1 MTSIIQLGYKDNSGA
16 PLVPG
21 GGLLILNGGIMR
33 AKAND
38 RVKIHYKG
46 SLRDG
51 TVFDSSLGKE
61 PFIFIVGKGAVI
73 PGFEK
78 GVVGMKAGD
87 KKTVTI
93 QPEDAYGLHREDLC
107 TVIARSR
114 IPDNINLRPG
124 MKLDVQSSRGAS
136 TRALVL
142 DVTESF
148 VTLDLNHPLA
158 GKELVFDLELIEILS

>member
-1 MTSIIQLGYKDNSGA
+1 
-16 PLVPG
+16 
-21 GGLLILNGGIMR
+21 MR

-38 RVKIHYKG
+38 RVKVHYRG

-51 TVFDSSLGKE
+51 TVFDTSLGKE
-61 PFIFIVGKGAVI
+61 PFVFIIGKGSVI
-73 PGFEK
+73 QGFEK
-78 GVVGMKAGD
+78 SVIGMKTGE

-107 TVIARSR
+107 AVIARSR
-114 IPDNINLRPG
+114 IPVNINVRPG

-158 GKELVFDLELIEILS
+158 GKELVFDLELIAILS

>member
-1 MTSIIQLGYKDNSGA
+1 
-16 PLVPG
+16 
-21 GGLLILNGGIMR
+21 MR

-38 RVKIHYKG
+38 RVKVHYKG

-51 TVFDSSLGKE
+51 TIFDSSLEKE
-61 PFIFIVGKGAVI
+61 PFVFIIGKGAVI

-78 GVVGMKAGD
+78 NIVGMKAGD
-87 KKTVTI
+87 KKTVTV

-107 TVIARSR
+107 TLIARSR
-114 IPDNINLRPG
+114 IPENIRLRPG

-142 DVTESF
+142 DVTEAH
-148 VTLDLNHPLA
+148 VALDLNHPLA
-158 GKELVFDLELIEILS
+158 GKELVFDLELIEILP

>member
-1 MTSIIQLGYKDNSGA
+1 
-16 PLVPG
+16 
-21 GGLLILNGGIMR
+21 MR

-38 RVKIHYKG
+38 RVKVHYKG

-61 PFIFIVGKGAVI
+61 AFIFIIGKGAVI

-78 GVVGMKAGD
+78 SVVGMQAGD
-87 KKTVTI
+87 RKTVTI
-93 QPEDAYGLHREDLC
+93 QPEEAYGLHREDLC
-107 TVIARSR
+107 AVIARTR
-114 IPDNINLRPG
+114 IPETINLRPG
-124 MKLDVQSSRGAS
+124 MKLDVQSSRGSS

-142 DVTESF
+142 DVTDAF

>member
-1 MTSIIQLGYKDNSGA
+1 
-16 PLVPG
+16 
-21 GGLLILNGGIMR
+21 MR

-38 RVKIHYKG
+38 RVKVHYRG

-51 TVFDSSLGKE
+51 SVFDSSLDKD
-61 PFIFIVGKGAVI
+61 PFIFIIGKGAVI

-78 GVVGMKAGD
+78 SVVGMKAGD
-87 KKTVTI
+87 RKTVTI

-107 TVIARSR
+107 AIIARSR
-114 IPDNINLRPG
+114 IPENIKLRPG
-124 MKLDVQSSRGAS
+124 MKLDVESSRGAS

-142 DVTESF
+142 DVTDAH

-158 GKELVFDLELIEILS
+158 GKELVFDLELIEILP

>member
-1 MTSIIQLGYKDNSGA
+1 
-16 PLVPG
+16 
-21 GGLLILNGGIMR
+21 MR

-61 PFIFIVGKGAVI
+61 PFIFIIGKGAVI
-73 PGFEK
+73 RGLEK
-78 GVVGMKAGD
+78 SVVGMKAGD

-107 TVIARSR
+107 AVIERSR

-124 MKLDVQSSRGAS
+124 GKLDVQSSRGTS
-136 TRALVL
+136 SRALVL
-142 DVTESF
+142 DVTETF

>member
-1 MTSIIQLGYKDNSGA
+1 
-16 PLVPG
+16 
-21 GGLLILNGGIMR
+21 MR

-38 RVKIHYKG
+38 RVKVHYRG

-51 TVFDSSLGKE
+51 TVFDTSLGKE
-61 PFIFIVGKGAVI
+61 PFVFIIGKGSVI
-73 PGFEK
+73 RGFEK
-78 GVVGMKAGD
+78 SVIGMKTGE

-107 TVIARSR
+107 AVIARSR
-114 IPDNINLRPG
+114 IPVNINVRPG

-158 GKELVFDLELIEILS
+158 GKELVFDLELIAILS